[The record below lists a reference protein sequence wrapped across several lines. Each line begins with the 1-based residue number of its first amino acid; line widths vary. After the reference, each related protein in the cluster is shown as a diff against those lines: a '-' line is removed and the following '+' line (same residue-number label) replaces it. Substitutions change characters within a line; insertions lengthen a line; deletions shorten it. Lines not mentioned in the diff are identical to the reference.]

1 VLPQPADDGR
11 VGAVIGIGADVTRIS
26 ALERQLNQTNRLEA
40 IGQLAAGI
48 AHEINT
54 PIQFVSDNTRF
65 VEQSFTISIPTSL
78 ERETLD

>member
-1 VLPQPADDGR
+1 MSVLPQPADGGR
-11 VGAVIGIGADVTRIS
+11 IGGVIGIGADVTRIS

-54 PIQFVSDNTRF
+54 PIQFVSDN
-65 VEQSFTISIPTSL
+65 S
-78 ERETLD
+78 REGTARIV